1 MKWREVRE
9 IYKNTW
15 ILFEALE
22 SHSENGNRIVDELAV
37 INHYID
43 GKSALKEYAERH
55 KKDKTKEMYVYHT
68 KHEELQIEERAW
80 IGVGCNG

>member
-1 MKWREVRE
+1 MKWNEVRE

-22 SHSENGNRIVDELAV
+22 SHSENGNRIVDELSV
-37 INHYID
+37 INYFSD
-43 GKSALKEYAERH
+43 GKTALREYAERH

-68 KHEELQIEERAW
+68 KHEDLHIEERAW
-80 IGVGCNG
+80 IGVRHNG